1 MEPGRGARQEPDED
15 APEEPLLTR
24 TQARQAAG
32 VFVVV
37 SLSVAI
43 LVFDLAGGLHHG
55 ADRPASTTLLL
66 TGGWTLAA
74 VLLTWLACTRA
85 GSIDERRLVGGAAL
99 APMALFL
106 WMTSFHGTY
115 VEPFEAS
122 GFRCLG
128 FTIVIATV
136 PLFGFMLLRRGPS
149 PRSPEALG
157 AIGGA
162 MCGAWAAVVVELWCP
177 LTSAPHALVGH
188 VAPLALLV
196 AAGALVGGRVLGG
209 SGLPSIRS

>member
-1 MEPGRGARQEPDED
+1 M
-15 APEEPLLTR
+15 LTPA
-24 TQARQAAG
+24 QARQAAG

-43 LVFDLAGGLHHG
+43 LAFDLAGGLRHG
-55 ADRPASTTLLL
+55 AGRPASITLLL
-66 TGGWTLAA
+66 TGGWSLAA

-85 GSIDERRLVGGAAL
+85 HVTNERRLVVAAAL
-99 APMALFL
+99 APMALYL
-106 WMTSFHGTY
+106 WMTAFHGTY
-115 VEPFEAS
+115 TEPFEAS

-128 FTIVIATV
+128 LTVVLAIV

-209 SGLPSIRS
+209 SAVSSIRS